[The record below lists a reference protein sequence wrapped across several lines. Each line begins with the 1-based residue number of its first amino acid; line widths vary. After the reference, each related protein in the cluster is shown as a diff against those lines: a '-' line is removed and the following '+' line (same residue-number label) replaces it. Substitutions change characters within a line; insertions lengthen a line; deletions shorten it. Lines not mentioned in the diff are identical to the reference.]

1 MKGIYILII
10 ALSKNAKIRIGA
22 LGEIDFAKGT
32 YAYVGSAQNNLEKR
46 VQRHKKKN
54 KKLRWHIDYLT
65 TNKFAMV
72 EKVLFKP
79 APKTEE
85 CETAKKLTKTEIPVK
100 KFGCSDCKCTSH
112 LFKLNHNKEIN
123 LNTFTSFLDN
133 G

>member
-10 ALSKNAKIRIGA
+10 SLFKNAKIRIGA
-22 LGEIDFAKGT
+22 LGEINFAKGT

-46 VQRHKKKN
+46 VHRHMKKN

-65 TNKFAMV
+65 TNKFARV
-72 EKVLFKP
+72 ERILSKN

-85 CETAKKLTKTEIPVK
+85 CETAKKLAKTELPIK
-100 KFGCSDCKCTSH
+100 FFGCSDCKCTSH
-112 LFKLNHNKEIN
+112 LFKLNHKEIN
-123 LNTFTSFLDN
+123 LNTFSSFLDN